1 MTDELT
7 DLDIG
12 QVYPILEEVSDV
24 FLQNQT
30 ALIKP
35 TSKNRFFPSWHVIS
49 ADSNL
54 FSVNSAIKN

>member
-35 TSKNRFFPSWHVIS
+35 TSKNRFFPS
-49 ADSNL
+49 
-54 FSVNSAIKN
+54 

>member
-30 ALIKP
+30 ALIK
-35 TSKNRFFPSWHVIS
+35 TNI
-49 ADSNL
+49 
-54 FSVNSAIKN
+54 